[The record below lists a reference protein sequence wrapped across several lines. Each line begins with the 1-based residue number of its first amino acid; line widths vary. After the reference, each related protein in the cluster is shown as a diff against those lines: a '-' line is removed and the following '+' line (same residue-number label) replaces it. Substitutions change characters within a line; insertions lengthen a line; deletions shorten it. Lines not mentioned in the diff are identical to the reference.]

1 MTTPERLPVLPELP
15 TLDEAGL
22 EGFAMTVWHGLYA
35 PAGTP
40 KDVIEKLAAALQVA
54 LKDPKVVERFAQL
67 GTAPVAPEQ
76 ATPAALDRHLAAEIE
91 KWKPVIQ
98 AAGVYAD

>member
-1 MTTPERLPVLPELP
+1 VLPNLP

-22 EGFAMTVWHGLYA
+22 KGFEMTVWHGLYA

-40 KDVIEKLAAALQVA
+40 KEITDKLAGALQVA
-54 LKDPKVVERFAQL
+54 LKDPKVVERFAEL
-67 GTAPVAPEQ
+67 GTTPVAPDQ
-76 ATPAALDRHLAAEIE
+76 ATPAALDQHLAAEIGR
-91 KWKPVIQ
+91 WKPVIQ